1 MNGHKIRALLD
12 TGDSVSLI
20 NEKLLNSGQI
30 SKLKV
35 FNRSVRD
42 ANGGTIAILGEI
54 GSNLKTPEGEI
65 DLRLLV
71 FLDKALK

>member
-1 MNGHKIRALLD
+1 MNGHKTRALLG
-12 TGDSVSLI
+12 TGVSVSLI

-54 GSNLKTPEGEI
+54 GSNLKLPKG
-65 DLRLLV
+65 
-71 FLDKALK
+71 K